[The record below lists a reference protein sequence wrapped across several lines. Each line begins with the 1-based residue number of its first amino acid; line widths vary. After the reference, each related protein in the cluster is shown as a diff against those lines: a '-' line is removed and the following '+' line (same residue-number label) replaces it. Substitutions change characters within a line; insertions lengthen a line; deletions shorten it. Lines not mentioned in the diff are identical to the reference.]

1 MLSKF
6 LPHDDSKFWHFT
18 MLILTYSKTPLRA
31 LKNGFLNFCAKP
43 LCIII

>member
-18 MLILTYSKTPLRA
+18 MLILTYSQTPLRA
-31 LKNGFLNFCAKP
+31 VKNGVFILYSHCV
-43 LCIII
+43 II